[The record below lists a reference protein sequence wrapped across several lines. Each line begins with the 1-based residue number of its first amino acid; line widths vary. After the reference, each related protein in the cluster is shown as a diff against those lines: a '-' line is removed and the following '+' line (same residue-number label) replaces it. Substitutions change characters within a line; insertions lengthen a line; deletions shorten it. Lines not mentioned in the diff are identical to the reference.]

1 MGPAEGG
8 DGHKI
13 YDPTTKRMNTSRD
26 VFFLEGRAKP
36 QFHLSTV
43 IEGRDK
49 GGDVLSDFQDI
60 SSSTPDQDG
69 PTRAYTEEQ
78 EDEVP
83 LRRTFHLPPGVGQP
97 NRVKRAAPALDT
109 PVYRPP
115 TPHQSPASPQSTIG
129 SPESDRSTPVAS
141 PGTPSTRN
149 ASDRDETGETGEIDE
164 TGGELGEIRGEDV
177 DERGIRDDD
186 AGRNGEDDEND
197 ADDGALAPRR
207 STRTNKGQITK
218 DYWMN
223 KPRDEAGH
231 GLCAFTATDSE
242 FASHPPT

>member
-1 MGPAEGG
+1 MSKLECPV
-8 DGHKI
+8 I
-13 YDPTTKRMNTSRD
+13 PT
-26 VFFLEGRAKP
+26 
-36 QFHLSTV
+36 
-43 IEGRDK
+43 
-49 GGDVLSDFQDI
+49 I

-69 PTRAYTEEQ
+69 LTRAYTEEQ

-83 LRRTFHLPPGVGQP
+83 LRRTFHLPPGVEQP

-109 PVYRPP
+109 PVHRLP
-115 TPHQSPASPQSTIG
+115 TPHQSLASPQSTIG

-141 PGTPSTRN
+141 PGTPLTRN
-149 ASDRDETGETGEIDE
+149 ASDRDETGETGEINE
-164 TGGELGEIRGEDV
+164 TGGELGEIRDEDV

-207 STRTNKGQITK
+207 STRTNKDQITK

-223 KPRDEAGH
+223 KPRNEAGH

>member
-36 QFHLSTV
+36 QFHLSTI
-43 IEGRDK
+43 IEGRDR

-69 PTRAYTEEQ
+69 STRAYTEEQ

-83 LRRTFHLPPGVGQP
+83 LKRTFHLPPGVEQP
-97 NRVKRAAPALDT
+97 NRVKRAAFALDT
-109 PVYRPP
+109 PVHRLL
-115 TPHQSPASPQSTIG
+115 TPHSSLTSPQSTIG
-129 SPESDRSTPVAS
+129 SPKSNKSMPVAS
-141 PGTPSTRN
+141 PGTLLTRN
-149 ASDRDETGETGEIDE
+149 TSNRDETGETGEINE

-177 DERGIRDDD
+177 DKRGIRGDD
-186 AGRNGEDDEND
+186 AGRSGEDDKND

-231 GLCAFTATDSE
+231 GLCAFTATDS
-242 FASHPPT
+242 

>member
-1 MGPAEGG
+1 MGPAKGG

-26 VFFLEGRAKP
+26 VFFLEGRTKP
-36 QFHLSTV
+36 QFHLSTI
-43 IEGRDK
+43 IEGRNR

-60 SSSTPDQDG
+60 PSSTPDQDG

-78 EDEVP
+78 EDKVP

-109 PVYRPP
+109 SVHRPP

-129 SPESDRSTPVAS
+129 SPESDKSTPVAS

-177 DERGIRDDD
+177 DERIIREI
-186 AGRNGEDDEND
+186 GR
-197 ADDGALAPRR
+197 A
-207 STRTNKGQITK
+207 
-218 DYWMN
+218 
-223 KPRDEAGH
+223 H
-231 GLCAFTATDSE
+231 V
-242 FASHPPT
+242 